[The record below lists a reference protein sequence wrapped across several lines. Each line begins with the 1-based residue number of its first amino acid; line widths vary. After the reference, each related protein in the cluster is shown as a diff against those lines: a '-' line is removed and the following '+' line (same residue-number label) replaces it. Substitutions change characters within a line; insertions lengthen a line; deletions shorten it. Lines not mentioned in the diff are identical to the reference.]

1 MAFGP
6 HLRHQAMAKERCELT
21 SSQFADKLARL
32 PLQRSF
38 DLVHQTDCGNPSL
51 ADGTVHDATD
61 PKEKEQAVAKANE
74 AIAIRPKRG
83 KLTLL
88 SRRIYNVFLFHA
100 QRQGVDKPT
109 YCLPLAELIKDAR
122 FNSNNTEILK
132 SHIRDMQA
140 TTIEWHT
147 SVGGTRRWTSTQL
160 LGTVSIDD
168 PGRGRPC
175 HISWTYPD
183 PIREH
188 LIRPAHYT
196 RILLEISSQMRSYAA
211 SVLYEL
217 GARYLSSPTRLTMRE
232 DVLWWASVL
241 TGRSDIVKVDYRIL
255 HRDTI
260 KKALAELDT
269 LSEDF
274 RMEVVEHKRGRK
286 VEELQFKILPKG
298 EQPADSRSSPVPLA
312 CVLDLALIEQLVSL
326 GFKPRDA
333 QDFYAATDETLL
345 RAALDHVTERMQN
358 AALPPLKSP
367 AAYLRTAVKKK
378 YPGLPARERTSEGTA
393 SAVSAPAVPE
403 TRLAI
408 HPGPELSMEER
419 LRQLREDWNQHQA
432 TMARTRFLAMGVSE
446 QDAYVSRFEIERL
459 PHVVIPV
466 AKAWR
471 KDGIDSRIAGSTF
484 NRWLA
489 SVLWPGDATDAELL
503 RFAVSLKRG

>member
-1 MAFGP
+1 MTVN
-6 HLRHQAMAKERCELT
+6 ERCELT
-21 SSQFADKLARL
+21 RAQFADKLARPPSQHFL
-32 PLQRSF
+32 
-38 DLVHQTDCGNPSL
+38 DLVHQTDCGLPSS
-51 ADGTVHDATD
+51 ADGAGHDVPD
-61 PKEKEQAVAKANE
+61 PKGKEQAVAKANE

-217 GARYLSSPTRLTMRE
+217 GARYLTSPTRLTMRE
-232 DVLWWASVL
+232 DILWWASVL
-241 TGRSDIVKVDYRIL
+241 TGRSDITKVDYRIL

-286 VEELQFKILPKG
+286 VEELQFKVIPKG
-298 EQPADSRSSPVPLA
+298 EQVADSASSPMPLTR
-312 CVLDLALIEQLVSL
+312 VLDLALVEQLVIL

-333 QDFYAATDETLL
+333 QDFYAAIDETLL
-345 RAALDHVTERMQN
+345 RAALEHVTERMQN

-378 YPGLPARERTSEGTA
+378 YPGLPARERQSESVA
-393 SAVSAPAVPE
+393 SEVPAVSVSPAVPE
-403 TRLAI
+403 VRTPIVAAPAI
-408 HPGPELSMEER
+408 SMEEQ
-419 LRQLREDWNQHQA
+419 LRQLREDWTQHQA

-459 PHVVIPV
+459 PHVAIPV

-489 SVLWPGDATDAELL
+489 GVLWPGDATDAELL
-503 RFAVSLKRG
+503 AFAMSRKRA